1 MAARMALT
9 KTVIGLMTAFAL
21 VAEATAEVR
30 QGNAQIA
37 SIAPVKSSI
46 HRNGD
51 SATMI
56 VLFSYKRI
64 QTGYVGNADRPKA
77 FYYNA
82 TRSSFEFDCR
92 EHRSRIVSTIF
103 FSDRMGRG
111 NVVHQQTVPGGWMH
125 DDDFGSKESLSFL
138 ACQSPLSP

>member
-1 MAARMALT
+1 MTAGKALT
-9 KTVIGLMTAFAL
+9 KTVIGLMAL
-21 VAEATAEVR
+21 VALAAETRAEGR
-30 QGNAQIA
+30 QGNVQIA
-37 SIAPVKSSI
+37 SIDPIKSSI
-46 HRNGD
+46 RRDGD
-51 SATMI
+51 NATMI

-82 TRSSFEFDCR
+82 TRSSYEFDCR
-92 EHRSRIVSTIF
+92 EHRSRIVSTVF

-111 NVVHQQTVPGGWMH
+111 NVVHQQPVAGGWMH